1 MIVEWRAEMLF
12 VAKQI
17 KLQMIYRGYANIG
30 YILKFNKSHVQMY
43 GPCPEQ
49 LPTARND
56 NDSI

>member
-1 MIVEWRAEMLF
+1 MLF